1 MSRRA
6 SSNSRGFSLVAA
18 LLLML
23 LISALAVALMYS
35 VTTERQI
42 SSADQEQNLSRYAAE
57 AAMEKMTADVGALY
71 TGMMAPG
78 LTDISGLGVAA
89 NQPVIPGVQFT
100 TYNVFSDADC
110 GTATTPAC
118 SGPANPLTET
128 KTISSGPN
136 SGLYAET
143 IPIHMDV
150 VAIRTATGAEIHMKR
165 DAQVALIPVF
175 QFGVFS
181 DSDLSFFPGPAFDFN
196 GRVFTN
202 GNLFLAAQNGP
213 LSFHAKL
220 ATAGDVVR
228 SVLVND
234 GSTGC
239 KNQFSVDSDETP
251 GLRWRR

>member
-6 SSNSRGFSLVAA
+6 SSNSRGFSLIAA
-18 LLLML
+18 LLLMV

-78 LTDISGLGVAA
+78 LADISGLGVAA
-89 NQPVIPGVQFT
+89 NQPAIAGVQFT

-110 GTATTPAC
+110 GTPTTPVCTALQTP
-118 SGPANPLTET
+118 SPLTET

-150 VAIRTATGAEIHMKR
+150 VAVRTATGAEIHMSGT
-165 DAQVALIPVF
+165 P
-175 QFGVFS
+175 
-181 DSDLSFFPGPAFDFN
+181 
-196 GRVFTN
+196 
-202 GNLFLAAQNGP
+202 
-213 LSFHAKL
+213 KL
-220 ATAGDVVR
+220 
-228 SVLVND
+228 
-234 GSTGC
+234 
-239 KNQFSVDSDETP
+239 P
-251 GLRWRR
+251 